1 MDIPLSA
8 VPPVYGWDNSC
19 CCCKG
24 NNAPL
29 KIVHQDITETIPLGE
44 AILSPDA
51 HQFLSVPILC
61 SNRKA
66 FRSVSLG
73 VARPAPPSA
82 QSPAGFVHATSW
94 GPGPPANWPQGGCPR
109 WHRRGWPPPAR
120 CPRWKGET
128 PAVRGS
134 G

>member
-8 VPPVYGWDNSC
+8 VPPVYGRDSSC
-19 CCCKG
+19 CCRKG

-94 GPGPPANWPQGGCPR
+94 GPGPPVNWPRGGCPR
-109 WHRRGWPPPAR
+109 
-120 CPRWKGET
+120 
-128 PAVRGS
+128 
-134 G
+134 